1 MSNIRN
7 KKIAVL
13 SLWIVGMAV
22 ASFAVIPSMAFA
34 SSGYDENGKSCNT
47 CHQEKS
53 GTDNG
58 GNGGTVSTQTYEGV
72 KTKTTTTDVHKQ
84 ITKKEIVGTKTTIT
98 TKVKE
103 NESGDNGEAAA
114 AAAEANGSSISGSG
128 DCNCATDNGNSQEQN
143 SDSGNGNSD
152 NNDEGY

>member
-1 MSNIRN
+1 
-7 KKIAVL
+7 
-13 SLWIVGMAV
+13 MAV
-22 ASFAVIPSMAFA
+22 ASFAVIPSTAFA
-34 SSGYDENGKSCNT
+34 SSGYDENGKSCST

-103 NESGDNGEAAA
+103 DESGDNGEAAA

-128 DCNCATDNGNSQEQN
+128 DCNCATDNGNSKEQN
-143 SDSGNGNSD
+143 SDNDNGNSD
-152 NNDEGY
+152 NNGEGY